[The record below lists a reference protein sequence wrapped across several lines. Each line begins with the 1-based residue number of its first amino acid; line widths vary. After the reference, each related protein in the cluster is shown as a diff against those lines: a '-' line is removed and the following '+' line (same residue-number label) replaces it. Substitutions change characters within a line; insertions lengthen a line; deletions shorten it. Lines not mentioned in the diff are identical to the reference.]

1 MIRVGLVVLFGHHLG
16 SASVNN
22 CLAANRGVGFV
33 VLLPWSEEE
42 GWVGGAKKVEEVGGG
57 EERRGLRIPLLLPL
71 PLSVLPLLLLPL
83 PLLLMG
89 LMLLLLLLLLR

>member
-1 MIRVGLVVLFGHHLG
+1 MGITVGLLLLRCYYLG

-42 GWVGGAKKVEEVGGG
+42 EWLGGAKKVEEAGGG

-89 LMLLLLLLLLR
+89 LLLLLLLLR